1 MNCDDWDPLN
11 DPRTPEMLDVLEAV
25 IDKIEIFRLIDKM
38 MPLEGEQE
46 EEFLKDVRELVEEKD
61 PIGARILANCGYDPQ
76 KVDTRAWKEK
86 IAIAR
91 RLVSKV
97 R

>member
-1 MNCDDWDPLN
+1 MKIDDWDPVR
-11 DPRTPEMLDVLEAV
+11 DPRTPEMLDVLEAA
-25 IDKIEIFRLIDKM
+25 IDKIEIFRLMDKM
-38 MPLEGEQE
+38 LPLEGGQQD
-46 EEFLKDVRELVEEKD
+46 EFLKDVRELVETEFPLWAK
-61 PIGARILANCGYDPQ
+61 ILEPCGYDPQ

-91 RLVSKV
+91 GLV